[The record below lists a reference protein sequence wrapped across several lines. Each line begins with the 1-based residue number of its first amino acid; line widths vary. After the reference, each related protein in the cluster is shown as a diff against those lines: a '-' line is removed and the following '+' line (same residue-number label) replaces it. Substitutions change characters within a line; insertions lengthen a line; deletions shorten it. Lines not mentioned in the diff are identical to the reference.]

1 MVSDIGE
8 HQGASADAVRH
19 HYDVGS
25 EFYRLWLDSE
35 LTYSCALWADGDE
48 DADDALDLAQRRKL
62 DYLLDGA
69 GLTTADRILDIGCG
83 WGSLM
88 RRAAGRYPQA
98 RVTGLTLSRDQFDYA
113 RTHPADRIDVRL
125 EHWNAHRGERP
136 YDAIF
141 CIGALE
147 HFVRFG
153 RSRQERTATYRAF
166 FTHCHDLL
174 RPGGGLVVQTI
185 GKGNRPLDE
194 NALADVQFLADEI
207 FPESEPPRLAE
218 LAHAAEK
225 LFEIRSVV
233 NDRSHYALT
242 CAHWLR
248 RLRARRAE
256 AERIAGARVTE
267 AYEQY
272 LAASIRQFER
282 EHLVLY
288 RIMLRKVSPESAGAQ
303 P

>member
-8 HQGASADAVRH
+8 HQGASADAVRR
-19 HYDVGS
+19 HYDIGS

-35 LTYSCALWADGDE
+35 MTYSCALWAEGDG
-48 DADDALDLAQRRKL
+48 LDRAQQRKL
-62 DYLLDGA
+62 DHLIDGA
-69 GLTTADRILDIGCG
+69 ELAGAHRILDIGCG

-88 RRAAGRYPQA
+88 RRVADRFPQA
-98 RVTGLTLSRDQFDYA
+98 HLTGLTLSRDQYEVVRA
-113 RTHPADRIDVRL
+113 RPLDRIEVRL
-125 EHWNAHRGERP
+125 EHWNAHRPDEP

-141 CIGALE
+141 CVGALE

-153 RSRQERTATYRAF
+153 LSRPQRTAAYRAF
-166 FTHCHDLL
+166 FAHCHDIL
-174 RPGGGLVVQTI
+174 RPGGALVVQTI
-185 GKGNRPLDE
+185 GKGNRPLDAA
-194 NALADVQFLADEI
+194 ALAEVQFLANEI

-233 NDRSHYALT
+233 NHREHYART
-242 CAHWLR
+242 CAEWLR
-248 RLRARRAE
+248 RLRERHAE
-256 AERIAGARVTE
+256 AERISGARVTE

-272 LAASIRQFER
+272 LAASVRQFDR

-288 RIMLRKVSPESAGAQ
+288 RILLRRMPDTAATGTR